1 MSQNAGN
8 SSTQERQLGAMRVCT
23 IETLLGELSRP
34 LDPLGEST
42 PTEEEI
48 LRGAQEATQLARAA
62 YREGREGQEGQEGNA
77 DALATAE
84 RLLYMIHTQSA
95 FAAPSTP
102 LAATCWSILM
112 GAKVKSCLSLLD
124 LPAEVGPDEM
134 VERLDDAVKQ
144 VESRDHS
151 FLDVITRQ
159 EALRGLIIYTK
170 NWYASTHG
178 FTNQLISM
186 MRHCH
191 GKPEFKAV
199 QAAALENLEE
209 EYDPAAPHIELRARW
224 PRRLGLE
231 YSPSA
236 AITDTDQVLEA
247 FSLQNFRTGV
257 SNLSDPT
264 YVLGSFYTVEAAFP
278 GVCRRMYEGLRKRFD
293 DDSLALFKSHA
304 GTDSEHAEEWLHAV
318 RESPLSPQQRA
329 RVLRGGLTQIEL
341 RRRMFVAMRERLQ

>member
-1 MSQNAGN
+1 MGQNAGN
-8 SSTQERQLGAMRVCT
+8 VSTQEFQPGAMRVCT
-23 IETLLGELSRP
+23 IEALLGELSRP
-34 LDPLGEST
+34 LEESV
-42 PTEEEI
+42 PAAAEI
-48 LRGAQEATQLARAA
+48 LRGVEEAALLARAA
-62 YREGREGQEGQEGNA
+62 YQEKNA
-77 DALATAE
+77 DAIATAE

-95 FAAPSTP
+95 FAPP
-102 LAATCWSILM
+102 NMPIAATCWSILM
-112 GAKVKSCLSLLD
+112 GAKMKSCLSLLE
-124 LPAEVGPDEM
+124 LPTEVGPDEM

-151 FLDVITRQ
+151 FLDLITRQ
-159 EALRGLIIYTK
+159 EPLRGLILYTK

-186 MRHCH
+186 MRNCH
-191 GKPEFKAV
+191 GKPEFKVV

-209 EYDPAAPHIELRARW
+209 EYEPEAPHIELRARW

-236 AITDTDQVLEA
+236 AITDADQVLEA

-278 GVCRRMYEGLRKRFD
+278 GVCSRMYEGLSKRGFD
-293 DDSLALFKSHA
+293 DHSLALFKSHA
-304 GTDSEHAEEWLHAV
+304 GTDSEHAEEWLRAI
-318 RESPLSPQQRA
+318 RDSPLSPQQRA

-341 RRRMFVAMRERLQ
+341 RRQMFVAMREKL